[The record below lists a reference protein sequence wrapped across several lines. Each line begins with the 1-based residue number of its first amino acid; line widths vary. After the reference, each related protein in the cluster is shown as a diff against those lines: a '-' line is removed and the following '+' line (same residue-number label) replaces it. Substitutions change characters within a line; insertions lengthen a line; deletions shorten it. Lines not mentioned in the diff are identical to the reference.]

1 MLAHVLSGGQAF
13 FMGPACKALSCPS
26 TVNSSLG
33 AVVPK
38 GWRTGWRPLHLE
50 QSCVG
55 RQGPP
60 MRVALVHDWLTG
72 MRGGERCLE
81 VFCELFPE
89 ATVFTL
95 LHVPGTVSRGIE
107 RLPIRSSPLG
117 ALPGI
122 GGFYRLG
129 LPVFPWLVERFDLRD
144 YDLVLSSSHCV
155 AKGVRVPS
163 GALHIAYIFSPMRY
177 VWDLYD
183 DYFAPGR
190 AGRLQRACMGL
201 LRTRLQRWDV
211 ATAGRIDHLVAISQH
226 VADRI
231 RRHYGRDAS
240 VIYPPVET
248 PRFRMGQGAGEF
260 YLVVSAFAPY
270 KRLDLAIQAC
280 NMMRQPL
287 KIVGAGQNER
297 RLRALAGPT
306 VEFLGPRSDAEVAEL
321 YTRCRALLFPGV
333 EDFGITP
340 LEAMA
345 SGRPVIAYGRG
356 GVLETVIPINPPPGD
371 GLRPGPT
378 GTGETAEAHGPTGI
392 FFHEQSVEALVE
404 AIQFFEAN
412 SDRFDPEVLRQ
423 RALAFDRQVFKDKI
437 AAFVAGR
444 WAAHGKATG
453 SAGAQEA

>member
-1 MLAHVLSGGQAF
+1 
-13 FMGPACKALSCPS
+13 
-26 TVNSSLG
+26 
-33 AVVPK
+33 
-38 GWRTGWRPLHLE
+38 
-50 QSCVG
+50 
-55 RQGPP
+55 
-60 MRVALVHDWLTG
+60 

-89 ATVFTL
+89 ATIFTL

-122 GGFYRLG
+122 RRFYRLG
-129 LPVFPWLVERFDLRD
+129 LPVFPWLVERFDLRG

-155 AKGVRVPS
+155 AKGVPVPS
-163 GALHIAYIFSPMRY
+163 GALDIAYIYTPMRY

-190 AGRLQRACMGL
+190 AGRLQRTCMGM
-201 LRTRLQRWDV
+201 LRARLQRWDV
-211 ATAGRIDHLVAISQH
+211 ATTGRIDHLVAISQH

-231 RRHYGRDAS
+231 KRHYRRDAS

-248 PRFRMGQGAGEF
+248 ARFRVARGAGEF

-280 NMMRQPL
+280 NMLRRPL
-287 KIVGAGQNER
+287 KIVGAGQDER
-297 RLRALAGPT
+297 RLRGLAGPT
-306 VEFLGPRSDAEVAEL
+306 VQFLGPRSDAEVAEL
-321 YTRCRALLFPGV
+321 YARCRALLFTGV

-356 GVLETVIPINPPPGD
+356 GALETVIPIHLPPGERP
-371 GLRPGPT
+371 RPGPT
-378 GTGETAEAHGPTGI
+378 GPGETAGPQGPTGV
-392 FFHEQSVEALVE
+392 FFDTQSAEAVVE
-404 AIQFFEAN
+404 AIRLFEAHH
-412 SDRFDPEVLRQ
+412 DCFDPEALRN

-444 WAAHGKATG
+444 LAARSQTTG